1 MRNPTR
7 RGLIVAGAGVL
18 AAPAVLTTSSS
29 SWAQA
34 AFPNKPIRIVVPYP
48 AGGQTDGIARSY
60 GDFLGR
66 KLGTSVVV
74 ENKGGAGGTIGVAE
88 VKRAAPDGY
97 TVLCT
102 ISSSLIQNRVT
113 VKDLPYDPEKD
124 FTYLTMTT
132 SLGGPVVAAEKTG
145 ATNLKQFVEYARK
158 VDRVNF
164 GAYGPG
170 STPQMLIE
178 TMAKQYGFKVE
189 VVQYRGEAA
198 MFADVTAQALDGAAG
213 SPAAAAPVIASGKGK
228 AIAMMG
234 DRLAAWPDVATMTE
248 QGAVGGFYQTRAFAV
263 FAVPAATPKDIVKKL
278 SDTLI
283 EAGTDEKVKALM
295 ANYLI
300 VGPLSFEAT
309 NAVFKRDTDIMLK
322 VMKEIGIKPE

>member
-1 MRNPTR
+1 MRTPTR
-7 RGLIVAGAGVL
+7 RGLIVAGAGAL
-18 AAPAVLTTSSS
+18 AAPALFATSSR
-29 SWAQA
+29 AQG
-34 AFPNKPIRIVVPYP
+34 AFPNKPIRILVPYP
-48 AGGQTDGIARSY
+48 AGGQTDGIARVY
-60 GDFLGR
+60 GEYLGR

-88 VKRAAPDGY
+88 VKRAPPDGY
-97 TVLCT
+97 TILCT

-145 ATNLKQFVEYARK
+145 ATNLKQFLDYAKK
-158 VDRVNF
+158 VDKLNF

-178 TMAKQYGFKVE
+178 TMARQYGFKVE

-198 MFADVTAQALDGAAG
+198 MFADVAAQQLDGAAG
-213 SPAAAAPVIASGKGK
+213 SPAGAAAVIASGKGK

-234 DRLAAWPDVATMTE
+234 DRLPAYPGVETMVE
-248 QGAVGGFYQTRAFAV
+248 QGAVGGFYETRAFAV

-295 ANYLI
+295 ANFLI
-300 VGPLSFEAT
+300 VGPLSFEQT
-309 NAVFKRDTDIMLK
+309 NKVFQRDSKIMLE

>member
-1 MRNPTR
+1 MRTPTR
-7 RGLIVAGAGVL
+7 RGLIVAGAAAF
-18 AAPAVLTTSSS
+18 AAPALLTTSSR
-29 SWAQA
+29 AQGG
-34 AFPNKPIRIVVPYP
+34 FPSKPIRIVVPYP
-48 AGGQTDGIARSY
+48 AGGQTDGIARVY
-60 GDFLGR
+60 GEYLGR

-88 VKRAAPDGY
+88 VKRAPPDGY
-97 TVLCT
+97 TILCT
-102 ISSSLIQNRVT
+102 ISSSLIQNRIT

-124 FTYLTMTT
+124 FTYLAMTT

-145 ATNLKQFVEYARK
+145 ATNLKQFLEYAKK
-158 VDRVNF
+158 VDKLNF

-178 TMAKQYGFKVE
+178 TMARQYGFKVE

-198 MFADVTAQALDGAAG
+198 MFADVAAQQLDGAAG
-213 SPAAAAPVIASGKGK
+213 SPAGAAAVIASGKGR

-234 DRLAAWPDVATMTE
+234 DRLPAFPGVATMVE
-248 QGAVGGFYQTRAFAV
+248 QGAVGGFYETRAFAA

-278 SDTLI
+278 SDTLF

-300 VGPLSFEAT
+300 VGPLDFEAT
-309 NAVFKRDTDIMLK
+309 NKVFKRDTEIMLK
-322 VMKEIGIKPE
+322 VMKEIGIKAE

>member
-1 MRNPTR
+1 MRTPTR
-7 RGLIVAGAGVL
+7 RGLIVAGAGAL
-18 AAPAVLTTSSS
+18 AAPALFATSSR
-29 SWAQA
+29 AQG
-34 AFPNKPIRIVVPYP
+34 AFPNKPIRILVPYP
-48 AGGQTDGIARSY
+48 AGGQTDGIARVY
-60 GDFLGR
+60 GEYLGR

-88 VKRAAPDGY
+88 VKRAPPDGY
-97 TVLCT
+97 TILCT

-145 ATNLKQFVEYARK
+145 ATNLKQFLDYAKK
-158 VDRVNF
+158 VDKLNF

-178 TMAKQYGFKVE
+178 TMDRQYGFKVE

-198 MFADVTAQALDGAAG
+198 MFADVAAQQLDGAAG
-213 SPAAAAPVIASGKGK
+213 SPAGAAAVIASGKGK

-234 DRLAAWPDVATMTE
+234 DRLPAYPGVETMVE
-248 QGAVGGFYQTRAFAV
+248 QGAVGGFYETRAFAV
-263 FAVPAATPKDIVKKL
+263 FAVPAATPKDIAKKL

-295 ANYLI
+295 ANFLI
-300 VGPLSFEAT
+300 VGPLSFEQT
-309 NAVFKRDTDIMLK
+309 NKVFQRDSKIMLE

>member
-1 MRNPTR
+1 MRTPTR
-7 RGLIVAGAGVL
+7 RGLIVAGAGAL
-18 AAPAVLTTSSS
+18 AAPALFATSSR
-29 SWAQA
+29 AQG
-34 AFPNKPIRIVVPYP
+34 AFPNKPIRILVPYP
-48 AGGQTDGIARSY
+48 AGGQTDGIARVY
-60 GDFLGR
+60 GEYLGR

-88 VKRAAPDGY
+88 VKRAPPDGY
-97 TVLCT
+97 TILCT

-145 ATNLKQFVEYARK
+145 ATNLKQFLDYAKK
-158 VDRVNF
+158 VDKLNF

-178 TMAKQYGFKVE
+178 TMARQYGFKVE

-198 MFADVTAQALDGAAG
+198 MFADVAAQQLDGAAG
-213 SPAAAAPVIASGKGK
+213 SPAGAAAVIASGKGR

-234 DRLAAWPDVATMTE
+234 DRLPAYPGVETMVE
-248 QGAVGGFYQTRAFAV
+248 QGAVGGFYETRAFAV
-263 FAVPAATPKDIVKKL
+263 FAVPAATPKDIAKKL

-295 ANYLI
+295 ANFLI
-300 VGPLSFEAT
+300 VGPLSFEET
-309 NAVFKRDTDIMLK
+309 NKVFQRDSKIMLE

>member
-1 MRNPTR
+1 MRIPTR
-7 RGLIVAGAGVL
+7 RGFIVAGAGAL
-18 AAPAVLTTSSS
+18 AAPAIFASSAS
-29 SWAQA
+29 RAQGT
-34 AFPNKPIRIVVPYP
+34 FPSKPIRIVVPYP
-48 AGGQTDGIARSY
+48 AGRTDRRHRARLSATISRASSASRSWSRTRAAPAARS
-60 GDFLGR
+60 
-66 KLGTSVVV
+66 
-74 ENKGGAGGTIGVAE
+74 ACAE

-97 TVLCT
+97 TILCT

-158 VDRVNF
+158 VDKVNW

-178 TMAKQYGFKVE
+178 TMARQYGFKVE

-198 MFADVTAQALDGAAG
+198 MWADVTAQQLDGAAG
-213 SPAAAAPVIASGKGK
+213 SPAASAPVIATGKGR

-234 DRLAAWPDVATMTE
+234 DRLRGLARCADDDGAGRGRRLLRDARLRGLRRSRRDAART
-248 QGAVGGFYQTRAFAV
+248 
-263 FAVPAATPKDIVKKL
+263 
-278 SDTLI
+278 S
-283 EAGTDEKVKALM
+283 
-295 ANYLI
+295 
-300 VGPLSFEAT
+300 
-309 NAVFKRDTDIMLK
+309 
-322 VMKEIGIKPE
+322 

>member
-1 MRNPTR
+1 MRTPTR
-7 RGLIVAGAGVL
+7 RGLIVAGAGAL
-18 AAPAVLTTSSS
+18 AAPALFTTAAR
-29 SWAQA
+29 AQGT
-34 AFPNKPIRIVVPYP
+34 FPNKPIRVVVPYP
-48 AGGQTDGIARSY
+48 AGGQTDGIARVY
-60 GDFLGR
+60 GEYLGR

-88 VKRAAPDGY
+88 VKRAPPDGY
-97 TVLCT
+97 TILCT

-124 FTYLTMTT
+124 FTYLAMTT

-145 ATNLKQFVEYARK
+145 ATNLKQFVDYAKK
-158 VDRVNF
+158 VDKLNF

-198 MFADVTAQALDGAAG
+198 MFADVASQQLDGAAG
-213 SPAAAAPVIASGKGK
+213 SPAGASPVIASGKGR

-234 DRLAAWPDVATMTE
+234 DRLAAYPGVETMVE
-248 QGAVGGFYQTRAFAV
+248 QGAVGGFYETRAFAV
-263 FAVPAATPKDIVKKL
+263 FAVPAATPKDIAKKL
-278 SDTLI
+278 SDTLF
-283 EAGTDEKVKALM
+283 EAGSDEKVKALM
-295 ANYLI
+295 EKYLI
-300 VGPLSFEAT
+300 VGPLNFEAT
-309 NAVFKRDTDIMLK
+309 NKVFKRDSDIMLK
-322 VMKEIGIKPE
+322 VMKEIGIKAE

>member
-1 MRNPTR
+1 MRTPTR
-7 RGLIVAGAGVL
+7 RGIIVAGAGIL
-18 AAPAVLTTSSS
+18 AAPAVFSSSS

-97 TVLCT
+97 TILCT

-145 ATNLKQFVEYARK
+145 ATNLKQFVEYAKK
-158 VDRVNF
+158 VDKLNF

-198 MFADVTAQALDGAAG
+198 MFADVAAQQLDGGAG
-213 SPAAAAPVIASGKGK
+213 SPAGASAVIASGKGR

-234 DRLAAWPDVATMTE
+234 DRLSAFPNVATMTE
-248 QGAVGGFYQTRAFAV
+248 QGAVGGFYETRAFAV
-263 FAVPAATPKDIVKKL
+263 FAVPAATPKDISKKL

-283 EAGTDEKVKALM
+283 EAGTDDRVKALM
-295 ANYLI
+295 TNYLI
-300 VGPLSFEAT
+300 VGPLSFEET
-309 NAVFKRDTDIMLK
+309 NKVFQRDTRIMLE
-322 VMKEIGIKPE
+322 VMKEIGIKAD

>member
-7 RGLIVAGAGVL
+7 RGLIVAGAGIL
-18 AAPAVLTTSSS
+18 AAPAVFTGS

-34 AFPNKPIRIVVPYP
+34 AFPSKPIRIIVPYP

-60 GDFLGR
+60 GDYLAR
-66 KLGTSVVV
+66 KLGVSVVV
-74 ENKGGAGGTIGVAE
+74 ENKGGAGGAIGVAE

-97 TVLCT
+97 TILCT

-145 ATNLKQFVEYARK
+145 ATNLKQFVEYAKK
-158 VDRVNF
+158 VDKLNF

-189 VVQYRGEAA
+189 IVQYRGEAA
-198 MFADVTAQALDGAAG
+198 MWADVTSQQLDGGAG
-213 SPAAAAPVIASGKGK
+213 SPAGASPVIASGKGR

-234 DRLAAWPDVATMTE
+234 DRLPAFPGVATMTE
-248 QGAVGGFYQTRAFAV
+248 QGAVGGFYETRAFAV
-263 FAVPAATPKDIVKKL
+263 FAVPAATPKDIAKKL

-309 NAVFKRDTDIMLK
+309 NKVFQRDTEIMLK
-322 VMKEIGIKPE
+322 VMKEIGIKAAE

>member
-1 MRNPTR
+1 MRTPTR
-7 RGLIVAGAGVL
+7 RGLIVAGAGAL
-18 AAPAVLTTSSS
+18 AAPALFTTAAR
-29 SWAQA
+29 AQGT
-34 AFPNKPIRIVVPYP
+34 FPSKPIRIVVPYP
-48 AGGQTDGIARSY
+48 AGGQTDGIARVY
-60 GDFLGR
+60 GEYLGR

-88 VKRAAPDGY
+88 VKRAPPDGY
-97 TVLCT
+97 TILCT

-124 FTYLTMTT
+124 FTYLAMTT

-145 ATNLKQFVEYARK
+145 ATNLKQFVDYAKK
-158 VDRVNF
+158 VDKLNF

-198 MFADVTAQALDGAAG
+198 MFADVASQQLDGAAG
-213 SPAAAAPVIASGKGK
+213 SPAGASPVIASGKGR

-234 DRLAAWPDVATMTE
+234 DRLAAYPGVETMVE
-248 QGAVGGFYQTRAFAV
+248 QGAVGGFYETRAFAV
-263 FAVPAATPKDIVKKL
+263 FAVPAATPKDIAKKL
-278 SDTLI
+278 SDTLF
-283 EAGTDEKVKALM
+283 EAGSDEKVKALM
-295 ANYLI
+295 EKYLI
-300 VGPLSFEAT
+300 VGPLNFEAT
-309 NAVFKRDTDIMLK
+309 NKVFKRDSDIMLK
-322 VMKEIGIKPE
+322 VMKEIGIKAE

>member
-1 MRNPTR
+1 MRTPTR
-7 RGLIVAGAGVL
+7 RGLIVAGAAAF
-18 AAPAVLTTSSS
+18 AAPALLTTSSR
-29 SWAQA
+29 AQGG
-34 AFPNKPIRIVVPYP
+34 FPSKPIRIVVPYP
-48 AGGQTDGIARSY
+48 AGGQTDGIARVY
-60 GDFLGR
+60 GEYLGR

-88 VKRAAPDGY
+88 VKRAPPDGY
-97 TVLCT
+97 TILCT
-102 ISSSLIQNRVT
+102 ISSSLIQNRIT

-124 FTYLTMTT
+124 FTYLAMTT

-145 ATNLKQFVEYARK
+145 ATNLKEFVEYARK
-158 VDRVNF
+158 VDKLNF

-178 TMAKQYGFKVE
+178 TMARQYGFKVE

-198 MFADVTAQALDGAAG
+198 MFADVAAQQLDGAAG
-213 SPAAAAPVIASGKGK
+213 SPAGAAAVIASGKGR

-234 DRLAAWPDVATMTE
+234 DRLPAFPGVATMVE
-248 QGAVGGFYQTRAFAV
+248 QGAVGGFYETRAFAA

-278 SDTLI
+278 SDTLF

-300 VGPLSFEAT
+300 VGPLDFEAT
-309 NAVFKRDTDIMLK
+309 NKVFKRDTEIMLK
-322 VMKEIGIKPE
+322 VMKEIGIKAE